1 MYSDVINDPKVM
13 RLPEAMRW
21 HWVAVLCCS
30 AKNDGQ
36 VPPTSDLAFML
47 RMKETATALIL
58 AELHAAGLLDMD
70 ETGFHPHNWDDRQF
84 KSDTSN
90 ERVKKY
96 REKRAAAGLP
106 QMGDYSVFRP
116 ALIQRDGEQCVYCR
130 ITSGLVV
137 DHMEPIT
144 LGGTDHIDNL
154 ALACK
159 PCNSGKS
166 GRTPEQANMTVTVQS
181 ASDALRRY
189 RDSKRDVTV
198 TVTPP
203 EQSRTET
210 DTKAEQTA
218 AAPPR
223 SRKKPVRS
231 VPDDFA
237 INATNLSYAK
247 ALGFSEFEI
256 RREHQKFVMHAKAK
270 GLSYADW
277 DAAEHNWLTKAAEFA
292 GKRPRGEIDIA
303 DDGLIEVLDQMQLE
317 AWDGYNIALNGKPFP
332 RNKKG
337 GWRFPSKWPPGYELK
352 MLESVQKL
360 SS

>member
-21 HWVAVLCCS
+21 HWIAVLCCS

-90 ERVKKY
+90 ERVK
-96 REKRAAAGLP
+96 
-106 QMGDYSVFRP
+106 
-116 ALIQRDGEQCVYCR
+116 
-130 ITSGLVV
+130 
-137 DHMEPIT
+137 
-144 LGGTDHIDNL
+144 
-154 ALACK
+154 
-159 PCNSGKS
+159 
-166 GRTPEQANMTVTVQS
+166 
-181 ASDALRRY
+181 RY
-189 RDSKRDVTV
+189 RDKRRNGECNVTETV

>member
-90 ERVKKY
+90 ERVKRY
-96 REKRAAAGLP
+96 REKR
-106 QMGDYSVFRP
+106 RN
-116 ALIQRDGEQCVYCR
+116 GE
-130 ITSGLVV
+130 
-137 DHMEPIT
+137 
-144 LGGTDHIDNL
+144 
-154 ALACK
+154 
-159 PCNSGKS
+159 CN
-166 GRTPEQANMTVTVQS
+166 VTE
-181 ASDALRRY
+181 
-189 RDSKRDVTV
+189 TV

-203 EQSRTET
+203 EQSITET

-218 AAPPR
+218 AAVPPR

-247 ALGFSEFEI
+247 AFGFSEFEI

-292 GKRPRGEIDIA
+292 GRRPRGEVDIA
-303 DDGLIEVLDQMQLE
+303 DDGLVEVLDQMQLE